1 MRAMRPRPMHAKTPR
16 PRPSRL
22 GGFVATA
29 CLVAA
34 VVAPIDATAQVGD
47 RPVGPTGMDV
57 AGSSVWYGVTV
68 GGAGM
73 RLTCDLCQASRDIGP
88 ALTVSAGAYGAER
101 LRVGLELS
109 AWTHEDGGVRE
120 KLYGLGLVAH
130 LVPDPT
136 RGLYLLGGFG
146 WSGYRA
152 GDLSYDAPRVT
163 VGLGWDVPAFGSWVV
178 GNVVSLDGSAFVP
191 IRNDGETAVR
201 DVGLSSLRFAVQLR
215 KR

>member
-1 MRAMRPRPMHAKTPR
+1 MESSKSPRSSK
-16 PRPSRL
+16 L
-22 GGFVATA
+22 GHVLAGA

-34 VVAPIDATAQVGD
+34 TVALPTHGAAQAGD
-47 RPVGPTGMDV
+47 GV
-57 AGSSVWYGVTV
+57 AGAGVGAAAPSSVWYGLTV
-68 GGAGM
+68 GGAGT
-73 RLTCDLCQASRDIGP
+73 RLTCDLCQPTRDIGP
-88 ALTVSAGAYGAER
+88 ALTVAAGAYGADE

-109 AWTHEDGGVRE
+109 AWTHEQGGVRE
-120 KLYGLGLVAH
+120 KLYGLGIVAH

>member
-1 MRAMRPRPMHAKTPR
+1 MRNSRSPRSSK
-16 PRPSRL
+16 L
-22 GGFVATA
+22 GHVLAGV

-34 VVAPIDATAQVGD
+34 TAGAPIDAAAQAGD
-47 RPVGPTGMDV
+47 RAAAVAGTGA
-57 AGSSVWYGVTV
+57 AGSSVWYGLTV
-68 GGAGM
+68 GGAGT
-73 RLTCDLCQASRDIGP
+73 RLTCDLCQPTRDIGP
-88 ALTVSAGAYGAER
+88 ALTVAAGAYGADQ

-109 AWTHEDGGVRE
+109 AWTHEQAGVRD
-120 KLYGLGLVAH
+120 KLYGLGIVAH
-130 LVPDPT
+130 LVPDPS

>member
-1 MRAMRPRPMHAKTPR
+1 MYVRTLRPS
-16 PRPSRL
+16 PSRL
-22 GGFVATA
+22 RGVFLGA
-29 CLVAA
+29 CLVTATIA
-34 VVAPIDATAQVGD
+34 APIDATAQVGE
-47 RPVGPTGMDV
+47 RAGGPAGLDV
-57 AGSSVWYGVTV
+57 AGSSVWYGVTL
-68 GGAGM
+68 GGAGT
-73 RLTCDLCQASRDIGP
+73 RLTCDLCQPSRDIGP
-88 ALTVSAGAYGAER
+88 ALTVSGGAYGADQ

-163 VGLGWDVPAFGSWVV
+163 VGFGWDVPAFGSWVV
-178 GNVVSLDGSAFVP
+178 GNVVTLDGSAFVP

-215 KR
+215 RR

>member
-1 MRAMRPRPMHAKTPR
+1 MHAKTPR
-16 PRPSRL
+16 LRPWGL
-22 GGFVATA
+22 GGLVATVY
-29 CLVAA
+29 LVAA
-34 VVAPIDATAQVGD
+34 LAVPIDASAQADDRAVGSAGTD
-47 RPVGPTGMDV
+47 A
-57 AGSSVWYGVTV
+57 AGSSVWYGVTL
-68 GGAGM
+68 GGAGT
-73 RLTCDLCQASRDIGP
+73 RLTCDLCQPSRDVGP
-88 ALTVSAGAYGAER
+88 ALAVSAGAYGADQ

-109 AWTHEDGGVRE
+109 AWTHEQGSVRE

-130 LVPDPT
+130 LVPDPS
-136 RGLYLLGGFG
+136 RGLYLMGGFG